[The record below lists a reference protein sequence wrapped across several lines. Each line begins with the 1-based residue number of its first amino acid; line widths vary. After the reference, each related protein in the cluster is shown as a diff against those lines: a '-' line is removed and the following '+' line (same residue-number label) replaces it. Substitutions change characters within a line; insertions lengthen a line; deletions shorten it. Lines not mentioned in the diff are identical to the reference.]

1 MAGDVWLVALLM
13 HEGLLF
19 SDMAPQAR
27 ESCVLYYTEVEKI
40 IRR

>member
-1 MAGDVWLVALLM
+1 MASDVWLVALLM

-19 SDMAPQAR
+19 SDMATQAR